1 MSAVARVRDLHVE
14 LPDGTSILKAADID
28 VHAGEVISILG
39 PSGVGKSTLLRAVFW
54 PDELKS
60 RGYVVTWSAR
70 RVDAEPAFVPQRGA
84 LLDHLDVAGN
94 IAVAEASGKK
104 SASEGG
110 QLRGAEAW
118 LEAVDLDSQLA
129 EAGRSVASLSGG
141 QAQRVAIARALAA
154 GRRLLVLDEP
164 SVGLDPLSVRLLARL
179 LITQARENAAGIL
192 IITHDLALAAGASD
206 SILFLDPESQALVP
220 PLANWEGP
228 AELEEAEVR
237 AKRLVDLD
245 GAIEDL
251 LLRERPAMEIQA
263 RRRRLQGIDPLAP
276 LRVAGEALLRL
287 FEPRLLRESAVVLRL
302 ALAQALL
309 RPLLFYATVGVL
321 LGITIPYILVH
332 ISDMLRPAAI
342 LGLIGGS
349 YILALAPPLSAILF
363 AATSGSAMS
372 AWLGGLRLH
381 GQVVAL
387 EGLGIPPARYL
398 WSPAWTALA
407 LSYLVTV
414 VFFASAMIGGGLLLF
429 DFYEVPGALAKLTAD
444 FVDPPASR
452 IPYLVRAGWLVFSYA
467 IAVASIVVAKGSE
480 PKERSEQVTSAMTSA
495 VMRATLF
502 VVFMELVTVAILYR
516 YTGRVR

>member
-14 LPDGTSILKAADID
+14 LPDGTPILEAADID

-39 PSGVGKSTLLRAVFW
+39 PSGVGKSTLLRALFW
-54 PDELKS
+54 PDDLKS
-60 RGYVVTWSAR
+60 RGYVVTWSDR
-70 RVDAEPAFVPQRGA
+70 GVDAQPAFVPQRGA

-94 IAVAEASGKK
+94 IAVAEASGGE
-104 SASEGG
+104 SASADR
-110 QLRGAEAW
+110 QSRGVEAW
-118 LEAVDLDSQLA
+118 LAAVDLDSQLA

-164 SVGLDPLSVRLLARL
+164 SVGLDPLGVRLLARL
-179 LITQARENAAGIL
+179 LITQARQHDAGIL

-206 SILFLDPESQALVP
+206 SILFLDPSIQALVP
-220 PLANWEGP
+220 PVPDWKGP
-228 AELEEAEVR
+228 AELEETDVRTERLAE
-237 AKRLVDLD
+237 LD
-245 GAIEDL
+245 AAIEEL
-251 LLRERPAMEIQA
+251 LLRERPQA
-263 RRRRLQGIDPLAP
+263 EGRTPKQPFRMDPLAP
-276 LRVAGEALLRL
+276 FRVAGESLLRF

-332 ISDMLRPAAI
+332 ISDVLRPSSI
-342 LGLIGGS
+342 LGLIGGT

-398 WSPAWTALA
+398 WSPAWIALA
-407 LSYLVTV
+407 LSYLITV
-414 VFFASAMIGGGLLLF
+414 ALFASAMIAGGLLLF
-429 DFYEVPGALAKLTAD
+429 NFYEVPGAFAKLTSD
-444 FVDPPASR
+444 FVDAPASR
-452 IPYLVRAGWLVFSYA
+452 TPYLIRAGWLVFSYA
-467 IAVASIVVAKGSE
+467 FAVASIVVAKGSE
-480 PKERSEQVTSAMTSA
+480 LKEKSEQVTSAMTSA

-502 VVFMELVTVAILYR
+502 VVFMELVTVAVLYR
-516 YTGRVR
+516 YTGRGR

>member
-1 MSAVARVRDLHVE
+1 MSAVARIRDLHVE

-54 PDELKS
+54 PDDLKS
-60 RGYVVTWSAR
+60 RGYIVTWSDR
-70 RVDAEPAFVPQRGA
+70 GVDAQPAFVPQRGA

-94 IAVAEASGKK
+94 IAVAEASGGE
-104 SASEGG
+104 SADRQS
-110 QLRGAEAW
+110 RGVEAW
-118 LEAVDLDSQLA
+118 LQAVDLDSQLA
-129 EAGRSVASLSGG
+129 EVGRSVASLSGG

-164 SVGLDPLSVRLLARL
+164 SVGLDPLGVRLLARL
-179 LITQARENAAGIL
+179 LITQARQHDAGIL

-206 SILFLDPESQALVP
+206 SILFLDPESQALVSP
-220 PLANWEGP
+220 VPDWRGP
-228 AELEEAEVR
+228 AELEEADVR
-237 AKRLVDLD
+237 AQRLAELD
-245 GAIEDL
+245 AAIEEL
-251 LLRERPAMEIQA
+251 LLRERPQA
-263 RRRRLQGIDPLAP
+263 EAGTRKQPFRIVDPLAP
-276 LRVAGEALLRL
+276 FRVAGEALLRF

-302 ALAQALL
+302 ALAQALV
-309 RPLLFYATVGVL
+309 RPLLFYVTVGVL

-332 ISDMLRPAAI
+332 ISDVLRPSAI
-342 LGLIGGS
+342 LGLIGGT

-398 WSPAWTALA
+398 WSPAWIALA
-407 LSYLVTV
+407 LSYMVTV
-414 VFFASAMIGGGLLLF
+414 ALFASAMIAGGLLLF
-429 DFYEVPGALAKLTAD
+429 NFYEVPGALAKLTAD
-444 FVDPPASR
+444 FIDAPASR
-452 IPYLVRAGWLVFSYA
+452 TPYLIRAGWLVFSYA
-467 IAVASIVVAKGSE
+467 FAVASIVVAKGSE
-480 PKERSEQVTSAMTSA
+480 LKEKSEQVTSAMTSA

-502 VVFMELVTVAILYR
+502 VVFMELVTVAVLYR
-516 YTGRVR
+516 YTGRGR

>member
-1 MSAVARVRDLHVE
+1 MTAVAHVRDLHVE
-14 LPDGTSILKAADID
+14 LPDGTPILKAADID

-39 PSGVGKSTLLRAVFW
+39 PSGAGKSTLLRAVFW
-54 PDELKS
+54 PEELQS
-60 RGYVVTWSAR
+60 RGYIVAWSDRGVGA
-70 RVDAEPAFVPQRGA
+70 DPAFVPQRGA

-94 IAVAEASGKK
+94 IAVAEAGGIT
-104 SASEGG
+104 SAERPREGVK
-110 QLRGAEAW
+110 AW
-118 LEAVDLDSQLA
+118 LEAVDLDA
-129 EAGRSVASLSGG
+129 ELGQAGRSVASLSGG

-164 SVGLDPLSVRLLARL
+164 SVGLDPLGVRLLARL
-179 LITQARENAAGIL
+179 LITQARNSDAGIL

-206 SILFLDPESQALVP
+206 KILFLDQESHSLVP
-220 PLANWEGP
+220 PVPDWQGP
-228 AELEEAEVR
+228 AELEDPEIR
-237 AKRLVDLD
+237 GKRLAELD
-245 GAIEDL
+245 AAIEEL
-251 LLRERPAMEIQA
+251 LLRERPPAEGRKKKQSY
-263 RRRRLQGIDPLAP
+263 RIDIFAP
-276 LRVAGEALLRL
+276 FRIAGEALFRF
-287 FEPRLLRESAVVLRL
+287 FEPKLFRESAVVLRL
-302 ALAQALL
+302 SLAQALL

-332 ISDMLRPAAI
+332 ISDALKPSAV

-349 YILALAPPLSAILF
+349 YVLALAPPLSAILF

-407 LSYLVTV
+407 ISYLVTV
-414 VFFASAMIGGGLLLF
+414 ALFAAAMIGGGLLLF
-429 DFYEVPGALAKLTAD
+429 DFYRVPGALAKLTSD

-452 IPYLVRAGWLVFSYA
+452 VPYLVRAGWLVVSYA
-467 IAVASIVVAKGSE
+467 FAVASIVVSKGSE
-480 PKERSEQVTSAMTSA
+480 PKEKSEEVTSAMTKA

-502 VVFMELVTVAILYR
+502 VVFMELVTVAVLYR
-516 YTGRVR
+516 YTGRGG